1 MTTFSTEVN
10 GRKFVVIWKIQ
21 NWSSPT
27 PTTQDFTIKD
37 SCFSLEYSFT
47 GSKFSLKLLKKQ
59 PTPILELSKAI
70 ANLNFSTCNSLKLQP
85 RKILVAKDG
94 SEAQLMSKISNN
106 HWEYHHQA
114 ISLSLPAVNVAP
126 LRTNAAPT
134 GFSFSAPLV
143 TVNPAAALS
152 AELGQGSSKPVH
164 FRVAVDC
171 EPLMKDGEFDLINH
185 LGQLLYS
192 GTDSDIQFIV
202 KGEKIPGH
210 KLILRG
216 SSPVLAA
223 MFEHDMTEKAS
234 GTIEI
239 KDVEPKVFRQL
250 LHYLYTGDAPEAD
263 ENDMTEP
270 LFIAADKY
278 QIESLKSWCS
288 SILSKMLS
296 VENTIHFFVLAHLH
310 SSKKLEEDCIEFIA
324 KNKAAFWEMDEF
336 EKLCKSYPSLFYQAT
351 KRMNKP

>member
-47 GSKFSLKLLKKQ
+47 GSKFSLKLFKKQ
-59 PTPILELSKAI
+59 PTPVLELSKAI
-70 ANLNFSTCNSLKLQP
+70 ANLNFSTSNSLKLQP

-114 ISLSLPAVNVAP
+114 ISFSSPAVNVAP
-126 LRTNAAPT
+126 
-134 GFSFSAPLV
+134 FSFGASSV
-143 TVNPAAALS
+143 TVNPAASLS
-152 AELGQGSSKPVH
+152 AELGHSNSSSKPVH

-239 KDVEPKVFRQL
+239 KDVEPKVFRPL
-250 LHYLYTGDAPEAD
+250 LHYLYTGDAPEVD
-263 ENDMTEP
+263 ENGMTEP

-288 SILSKMLS
+288 SILSKTLS

-336 EKLCKSYPSLFYQAT
+336 EKLCESYPSLFYQAT